1 MATTS
6 IHIPEDLLEKL
17 DRLAADRG
25 VSRNRLIVE
34 SCREAVERHRERWP
48 PGYLE
53 GAHLDAEDRR
63 VLADD
68 AEEFLAAIQQARTA
82 RKEAPF

>member
-6 IHIPEDLLEKL
+6 IHIPDELLDKL

-25 VSRNRLIVE
+25 ISRNRLIVD
-34 SCREAVERHRERWP
+34 SCRETVERHRDRWP
-48 PGYLE
+48 PGYVE

-63 VLADD
+63 VLADGAREF
-68 AEEFLAAIQQARTA
+68 AEAIERARA
-82 RKEAPF
+82 SRQEAPF